1 MLWCLH
7 GFLGHG
13 ADWDALR
20 GAWPPDLPP
29 LRTPN
34 LFATTP
40 RDESLAAFGER
51 LAAEVG
57 DADPAPLL
65 LGYSLGGRLALHAL
79 LARPSLWRGA
89 VIVSAHLGLTEDP
102 ERAARR
108 TSDAAWARRFEREPW
123 DGVLRDWNARDVFGG
138 RAPSLPREESRYD
151 IAALAHAL
159 DEWSLG
165 RQDDLAPR
173 LASLT
178 MPILWIAGAGDPR
191 YLAQGARAASA
202 APNVTLLPAPGAAHR
217 VPWEAGEWFRDAV
230 VDFVRRVGRATPL
243 RLPVR

>member
-20 GAWPPDLPP
+20 AAWPADLPP

-34 LFATTP
+34 LFATAP
-40 RDESLAAFGER
+40 RDASLAAFGAR
-51 LAAEVG
+51 FAAEVA

-79 LARPSLWRGA
+79 LAAPARWRGA
-89 VIVSAHLGLTEDP
+89 VIVSAHLGLTHAQ
-102 ERAARR
+102 ERAMRCAD
-108 TSDAAWARRFEREPW
+108 DAAWARRFREKPW
-123 DGVLRDWNARDVFGG
+123 ADVLRDWNARQLFGG
-138 RAPSLPREESRYD
+138 RVQSLPREESRYD
-151 IAALAHAL
+151 LAALAHAL

-178 MPILWIAGAGDPR
+178 MPILWIAGADDPR
-191 YLAQGARAASA
+191 YVAQGERAARAA
-202 APNVTLLPAPGAAHR
+202 PNIRLAIAPGAAHR
-217 VPWEAGEWFRDAV
+217 VPWEAGEWFGKTVA
-230 VDFVRRVGRATPL
+230 DFVRRILDPSS
-243 RLPVR
+243 

>member
-20 GAWPPDLPP
+20 ATWPPDLPP

-51 LAAEVG
+51 FAAEV
-57 DADPAPLL
+57 ANVDPAPLL
-65 LGYSLGGRLALHAL
+65 LGYSLGGRLALHAI

-89 VIVSAHLGLTEDP
+89 VVVSAHLGLTEDR
-102 ERAARR
+102 ERAVRR
-108 TSDAAWARRFEREPW
+108 TSDAEWARRFEQEPW
-123 DGVLRDWNARDVFGG
+123 ADVLRDWSAREVFGG
-138 RAPSLPREESRYD
+138 RAQSLSREETRYD
-151 IAALAHAL
+151 LAALAHAL

-178 MPILWIAGAGDPR
+178 MPILWIAGADDPR
-191 YLAQGARAASA
+191 YVAQGERAAA
-202 APNVTLLPAPGAAHR
+202 GAPSIRLAVAPGAAHR
-217 VPWEAGEWFRDAV
+217 VPWEAGEWFGQTVA
-230 VDFVRRVGRATPL
+230 DFVRGIGG
-243 RLPVR
+243 